1 MDLQI
6 IANELSEQVENYRLQ
21 NIYDLSTSSRQFLFK
36 FAIPDSK
43 KLVVVD
49 PGYRIHGTDYARST
63 AQTPS
68 GFVAKLR
75 KHLRTRRLNKIRI
88 APQNRLLVFSFSD
101 EHSFHLVF
109 EFFAGGNMLLL
120 DKDFK
125 ILSLQ
130 RVVSASDTKTRCAVG
145 EVYPL
150 QEYLNA
156 TDTSIKEFTPDV
168 VKSWLQSEG
177 DDTAYENENEDKRDQ
192 ENPLQH
198 GQTNNKGIGQKKKA
212 LTLKK
217 LLFVKAPGIATG
229 LIESAL
235 GSRGINPNIKSTDT
249 EKLPF
254 SDISDAMNE
263 AKNKSDELVANT
275 PVKGFI
281 LGKLNPKFDKEKY
294 EKQQK
299 VVQAPEV
306 NAIDPHNI
314 EYLYEEFQPFEP
326 IIPEH
331 DSEKYK
337 LIETKSYS
345 QAVDIYFS
353 TIEAT
358 KLALKTANQEQ
369 VAEKRLNAA
378 KAEKDKRVQ
387 GLTEVQ
393 EKSELLGTV
402 LETNAHLVEEA
413 ANAVKGLIQQ
423 GMDWKDIEK
432 LIQVEKSRNNPV
444 AEIIHLP
451 LNLIKNK
458 ISVVLPEPDQV
469 DDGDNDEEDEKVK
482 KVKVEIDLGLSAWAN
497 ASSYFDVKKTAA
509 AKQERTVKQ
518 ADHAYKNAEKKIKKD
533 LQQALDKEKN
543 QQTMHSIREP
553 FWFEKFFWFLSSD
566 GYLVLGG
573 RDSMQNELLFR
584 RHFKQN
590 DIYVHSEV
598 EGTCVVII
606 KNHISGSKVVPP
618 GTLSQAGALC
628 LASSSKVW
636 ESKMNPAAWWA
647 TRDQI
652 PKISQGD
659 IVTTDR
665 VIVKGE
671 GKHHLPPTQM
681 DMGFGFLWLVG
692 EEAKENYSKNVPEG
706 LISAPG
712 QESKQDAGS
721 LEEESA
727 LPTPAGREVEEGK
740 SDGGETAQKEEA
752 NNDEN
757 ESSDDEEFP
766 DTQIPDEE
774 DQQKGQPTVEDQKE
788 SSVEPESTRSSTP
801 EVKTGSR
808 KLSAKER
815 RDLKKKRKNGG
826 IADEDD
832 GDASSSSAAVQDIE
846 KTLENLKMGNSK
858 DGSKKEK
865 ADGGEQ
871 KPPKVRGKKGKMKKI
886 AAKYADQDEEDRQK
900 RMELLGT
907 TKGLERAKAQAEEEK
922 RKKQEYERQRKE
934 KERRRKEAEMR
945 RLQDEENDETPET
958 VFPFN
963 TLVPRLV
970 AGDTPLGAVPVFGPW
985 ASLQKLKYKIKLQP
999 GSTKKGKAVREML
1012 HFFTNQKVD
1021 QEEQAP
1027 DSAWQSEVDLISS
1040 LKESELLLPIAVS
1053 KVKPVLPNS
1062 GNKSNQKGKGK
1073 GKK

>member
-1 MDLQI
+1 MKI

-88 APQNRLLVFSFSD
+88 APQNRLLAFSFSD

-145 EVYPL
+145 EIYPL

-156 TDTSIKEFTPDV
+156 ANTSIKEFSSAV
-168 VKSWLQSEG
+168 IRSWLQGEG
-177 DDTAYENENEDKRDQ
+177 DEATYDNENEDKRDQ
-192 ENPLQH
+192 ENPLQQ
-198 GQTNNKGIGQKKKA
+198 GQPTNKGIGQKKRS

-235 GSRGINPNIKSTDT
+235 VSREIDPNIKSTDT
-249 EKLPF
+249 EKLSF
-254 SDISDAMNE
+254 SDIAEAMNE
-263 AKNKSDELVANT
+263 AKTKSDELVANT

-281 LGKLNPKFDKEKY
+281 LGKLNPKFDQEKY

-326 IIPEH
+326 RIPDQ

-337 LIETKSYS
+337 LIETQSYT

-402 LETNAHLVEEA
+402 LEMNAYLVEEA

-458 ISVVLPEPDQV
+458 ISVVLPEPGQV
-469 DDGDNDEEDEKVK
+469 DDGDDEDGEKVK

-509 AKQERTVKQ
+509 AKQERTIKQ

-636 ESKMNPAAWWA
+636 ESKMNPSAWWA

-665 VIVKGE
+665 VVVKGE

-712 QESKQDAGS
+712 EESKQDAGS
-721 LEEESA
+721 LEEEST
-727 LPTPAGREVEEGK
+727 LPTSRQQEQ
-740 SDGGETAQKEEA
+740 GGGDSSPQKEEV
-752 NNDEN
+752 NEE

-774 DQQKGQPTVEDQKE
+774 DQESKDQPKEEEEQQNE

-801 EVKTGSR
+801 EAKTGNR

-815 RDLKKKRKNGG
+815 RDLKKKKKNGG
-826 IADEDD
+826 AGENGD
-832 GDASSSSAAVQDIE
+832 DASSSSAAVQDIE
-846 KTLENLKMGNSK
+846 KTLENLKMDSTKG
-858 DGSKKEK
+858 GSKKEK
-865 ADGGEQ
+865 AGGGEQ

-886 AAKYADQDEEDRQK
+886 ATKYADQDEEDRQK

-907 TKGLERAKAQAEEEK
+907 TKGLERARAQAEEEK

-970 AGDTPLGAVPVFGPW
+970 PGDTPLGAVPVFGPW
-985 ASLQKLKYKIKLQP
+985 SSLQKLKYKVKLQP

-1012 HFFTNQKVD
+1012 HFFSNQKVD
-1021 QEEQAP
+1021 QEEQ
-1027 DSAWQSEVDLISS
+1027 DSESPWQSEVDLIST

-1053 KVKPVLPNS
+1053 KVKPVLPGS
-1062 GNKSNQKGKGK
+1062 ANKSNQKSKGK

>member
-1 MDLQI
+1 M
-6 IANELSEQVENYRLQ
+6 QVENYRLQ

-145 EVYPL
+145 EIYPL
-150 QEYLNA
+150 QDYLNA
-156 TDTSIKEFTPDV
+156 TDTSIKEFSTEM
-168 VKSWLQSEG
+168 VKSWLQGDGG
-177 DDTAYENENEDKRDQ
+177 DDATYDNENEDNRDQ
-192 ENPLQH
+192 ENPLQQ
-198 GQTNNKGIGQKKKA
+198 GQTNKKGVGQKKKA
-212 LTLKK
+212 LTIKK
-217 LLFVKAPGIATG
+217 LLFIKAPGIATG

-235 GSRGINPNIKSTDT
+235 ISRGLDPGILSTDT
-249 EKLPF
+249 EKLSF
-254 SDISDAMNE
+254 AAIADAMNE
-263 AKNKSDELVANT
+263 AKTKSDELVANT
-275 PVKGFI
+275 PVKGYI

-294 EKQQK
+294 ERQQK

-326 IIPEH
+326 RIPEQE
-331 DSEKYK
+331 SEKYK
-337 LIETKSYS
+337 LIETKSYG

-387 GLTEVQ
+387 GLTDVQ
-393 EKSELLGTV
+393 EKSELLGSV

-413 ANAVKGLIQQ
+413 ANAVKGLLQQ

-458 ISVVLPEPDQV
+458 ISVVLPEPGQG
-469 DDGDNDEEDEKVK
+469 DDEDDDDEKVK

-509 AKQERTVKQ
+509 AKQERTIKQ

-590 DIYVHSEV
+590 DIYVHSDV

-636 ESKMNPAAWWA
+636 ESKMNPSAWWA

-665 VIVKGE
+665 VVVRGE

-692 EEAKENYSKNVPEG
+692 DDAKENYSKNVPEG
-706 LISAPG
+706 LISGPG
-712 QESKQDAGS
+712 EESKQEAGF
-721 LEEESA
+721 LEEEA
-727 LPTPAGREVEEGK
+727 APPAHREADQETLGEAEEEKKETPNT
-740 SDGGETAQKEEA
+740 DGH
-752 NNDEN
+752 
-757 ESSDDEEFP
+757 ESSDEEEFP

-774 DQQKGQPTVEDQKE
+774 DLPKEQKEEDRQKE

-801 EVKTGSR
+801 EIKTGNR

-815 RDLKKKRKNGG
+815 RDLKKKRKTGN
-826 IADEDD
+826 IADDDD

-846 KTLENLKMGNSK
+846 KTLDDLKMDNSK
-858 DGSKKEK
+858 GGSKKEK
-865 ADGGEQ
+865 AGGGEQ
-871 KPPKVRGKKGKMKKI
+871 KPPKVRGKKGKMKKM
-886 AAKYADQDEEDRQK
+886 ATKYADQDEEDRQK

-922 RKKQEYERQRKE
+922 RKKEEYERQRKE
-934 KERRRKEAEMR
+934 KERRKKEAEMR

-970 AGDTPLGAVPVFGPW
+970 PGDTPLGAVPVFGPW
-985 ASLQKLKYKIKLQP
+985 ASLQKLKYRIKLQP

-1012 HFFTNQKVD
+1012 HFFTHQKVD
-1021 QEEQAP
+1021 QEEKDP
-1027 DSAWQSEVDLISS
+1027 ESPWQSEVDLISS
-1040 LKESELLLPIAVS
+1040 LKETELLLPIAIS

-1062 GNKSNQKGKGK
+1062 GNKSNQKNKGK